1 MTVGELFNKATV
13 VLTVT
18 GISLA
23 FRYLD
28 GRAKARKKYRK
39 PKYKQY
45 KLD

>member
-1 MTVGELFNKATV
+1 MELNEIINKIVIAFS
-13 VLTVT
+13 LA
-18 GISLA
+18 GIVLA

-28 GRAKARKKYRK
+28 GRAKARKKFRK

>member
-1 MTVGELFNKATV
+1 MAFGEILDKFMIIVFFIGLIA
-13 VLTVT
+13 
-18 GISLA
+18 A

-28 GRAKARKKYRK
+28 GRARARKKFRK

>member
-1 MTVGELFNKATV
+1 MELNELINKGVMIFAV
-13 VLTVT
+13 FGIVL
-18 GISLA
+18 S

-28 GRAKARKKYRK
+28 GRAKASKKFRK

>member
-1 MTVGELFNKATV
+1 MELNEIINKMVIIFTVL
-13 VLTVT
+13 
-18 GISLA
+18 GIFLS

-28 GRAKARKKYRK
+28 GRVKARKKFRK